1 MRERE
6 DRRHEERPKKEG
18 REREAG
24 DKGDQRL
31 RPHAAY
37 GPIRK
42 IEEERE
48 HRETREE
55 ETGGRLP

>member
-1 MRERE
+1 MRGSKVTLSCS
-6 DRRHEERPKKEG
+6 D
-18 REREAG
+18 
-24 DKGDQRL
+24 
-31 RPHAAY
+31 
-37 GPIRK
+37 GPIRE